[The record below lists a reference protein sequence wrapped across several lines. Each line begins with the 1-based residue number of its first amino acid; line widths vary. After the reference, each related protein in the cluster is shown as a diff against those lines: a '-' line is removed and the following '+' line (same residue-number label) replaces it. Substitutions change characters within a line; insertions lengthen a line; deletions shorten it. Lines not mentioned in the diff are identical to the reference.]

1 MPLRSIAR
9 LGVVEFV
16 EEGRD
21 VSSFMK
27 GMAHWRPFEASPVRR
42 LYNIITSS
50 VWQVGGRRY
59 KTGVKIET
67 SHVYSF

>member
-42 LYNIITSS
+42 LYNIITSKRVAS
-50 VWQVGGRRY
+50 GREAVQDRN
-59 KTGVKIET
+59 KD
-67 SHVYSF
+67 